1 MIRFIKRLFT
11 LAVTLSLLVSF
22 GYCVVLPRVLPLKYQ
37 DIVDRYAAEYQLEK
51 SLVNAVIFCESHFE
65 TEAVSSA
72 DALGLMQVTQ
82 ETGWWAAEEMGIE
95 AEKLDLTE
103 PDTNIRIGCW
113 YLGWLT
119 EKFDGVT
126 ETALAGYNA
135 GHGNVSKWL
144 ADEAMSADGITLE
157 EIPFEETK
165 SYVKKVQ
172 LAQLAYKYVYRQ

>member
-82 ETGWWAAEEMGIE
+82 ETGWWAAEQMGIE
-95 AEKLDLTE
+95 AENLDLTE